1 MCKLSAIHVKFI
13 FNDRRSSG
21 TYCGMFYELDVLDS
35 ITLSILDCDID
46 KDDLLSMP
54 VLPLYV

>member
-1 MCKLSAIHVKFI
+1 
-13 FNDRRSSG
+13 
-21 TYCGMFYELDVLDS
+21 MFYELDDLDS
-35 ITLSILDCDID
+35 ITLSILEFDID